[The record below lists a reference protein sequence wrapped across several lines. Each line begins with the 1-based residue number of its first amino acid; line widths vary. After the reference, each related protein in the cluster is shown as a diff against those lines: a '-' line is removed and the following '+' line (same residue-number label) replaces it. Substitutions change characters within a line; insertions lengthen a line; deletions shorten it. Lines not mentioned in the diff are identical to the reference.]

1 VQRDG
6 EGFIQPEI
14 GSSGSS
20 NRGDEGWRKHPEL
33 RCEYEGLRTRSGTSQ
48 ASQKSSKHVKPKL
61 PVPET
66 DTGGVVENTEG
77 REITLS
83 KELGKMTP

>member
-1 VQRDG
+1 LVVPVQATQG
-6 EGFIQPEI
+6 VEV
-14 GSSGSS
+14 
-20 NRGDEGWRKHPEL
+20 WRKQTEL
-33 RCEYEGLRTRSGTSQ
+33 RCESEKLRLGSGTSQ
-48 ASQKSSKHVKPKL
+48 ASQKSSKYHKPTM

>member
-1 VQRDG
+1 MPGDG
-6 EGFIQPEI
+6 EGFIQPAI
-14 GSSGSS
+14 GSAGA
-20 NRGDEGWRKHPEL
+20 NHQGDEERRKRSEL
-33 RCEYEGLRTRSGTSQ
+33 RGESDPLRGGSGTSQ
-48 ASQKSSKHVKPKL
+48 APKKSPKHHKPSM

-83 KELGKMTP
+83 KELGKLAP

>member
-1 VQRDG
+1 MQRDG
-6 EGFIQPEI
+6 EGKSQPEI
-14 GSSGSS
+14 GRSGSS
-20 NRGDEGWRKHPEL
+20 IRGIEERRKRSEL
-33 RCEYEGLRTRSGTSQ
+33 RGESESLRRRSGQGQ
-48 ASQKSSKHVKPKL
+48 ASQKSSKHHKPL
-61 PVPET
+61 TPVPET